1 MKRFYKV
8 LFLAILA
15 LTLGVSANAAKKSV
29 VLDLTQPSS
38 PATFEYDSNGVWT
51 ETYNDV
57 DFTYWESQ
65 VFMFSHLIDGPGSS
79 WGGIAWDGF
88 TVSKNAE
95 STQAD
100 DLLESQWGCMAGGG
114 IAEVVGDE
122 VIVDSSRPYAIAYYS
137 LMSMQNSLSIQFND
151 GNSYTAEGMYVTTSP
166 YVYYTT
172 KDGYFVARPFTEE
185 GDYLKIIAHGVK
197 ENYSETTTEFTL
209 AQFNNGE
216 FSAVKEWEWF
226 DLSSLGEVV
235 EIYFTMEST
244 DVDPMWGMNTPG
256 YFCMDRLTVS
266 MEVEEDDEFD
276 GVTLDLTNP
285 TNPETFAFNTT
296 GEWEETYNDVDYTH
310 WNSQI
315 FSFSHLIGGAG
326 SSYGGLAW
334 NGFTVSKNASDQPT
348 DYYPDSQWG
357 CMAKGGIAAISNGTA
372 IVDSEKPYIVANYS
386 SWETENSLSITFN
399 DGNLYTLNGMYIT
412 NSPYP
417 YYTNIAGDDFANGL
431 TKEGDYFKVIAYGVK
446 ADNSVETSEFI
457 LAEFKN
463 GSLQQTTEWTW
474 WDLSTLGTIKEVYF
488 TMESTDADPIW
499 GMNTPAYFCI
509 DRIMASNPVE
519 SGIEESVVNN
529 NTTEIYYSANNIY
542 VTTANATVVKV
553 YSVNGIEVLS
563 LMVSEGTTSI
573 STASLPN
580 GIYVAKVG
588 GEAIKFSK

>member
-1 MKRFYKV
+1 MRDFYKV
-8 LFLAILA
+8 LILAILA
-15 LTLGVSANAAKKSV
+15 LTLGVSANAAKKSI
-29 VLDLTQPSS
+29 VLDLTQPSNPVS
-38 PATFEYDSNGVWT
+38 FEYDGNGVWT

-57 DFTYWESQ
+57 DYTYWESQ
-65 VFMFSHLIDGPGSS
+65 VFMFTHLIDGPGSS
-79 WGGIAWDGF
+79 WEGIAWDGF
-88 TVSKNAE
+88 TVSKNASDQPTE
-95 STQAD
+95 YLPD
-100 DLLESQWGCMAGGG
+100 SQWGCMAGGG
-114 IAEVVGDE
+114 IADVVGE
-122 VIVDSSRPYAIAYYS
+122 QVVVDSSRPYAIAYYS
-137 LMSMQNSLSIQFND
+137 LMSMQNSLSITFND
-151 GNSYTAEGMYVTTSP
+151 GNTYTAEGMYVTTSP

-197 ENYSETTTEFTL
+197 EDYSETTTELTIAEFT
-209 AQFNNGE
+209 NGE
-216 FSAVKEWEWF
+216 FSALEEWTWF

-266 MEVEEDDEFD
+266 MEVEEDEFD
-276 GVTLDLTNP
+276 GVMLDLTQP

-296 GEWEETYNDVDYTH
+296 GEWTETYNDVDYTH
-310 WNSQI
+310 WDSQALR
-315 FSFSHLIGGAG
+315 FSHLIGGPG

-334 NGFTVSKNASDQPT
+334 NGFTVSKNASNQAT
-348 DYYPDSQWG
+348 DYFPDSQWG
-357 CMAKGGIAAISNGTA
+357 CMAQGGIEAISNGTA
-372 IVDSEKPYIVANYS
+372 IVNSERPYIVANYS
-386 SWETENSLSITFN
+386 SWETQNSLSITFN
-399 DGNLYTLNGMYIT
+399 DGNLYTLNGMYVT

-417 YYTNIAGDDFANGL
+417 YYTNIAGDDFSNGL
-431 TKEGDYFKVIAYGVK
+431 TNEGDYFKVIAHGVK
-446 ADNSVETSEFI
+446 ADNTVETAEFI

-463 GSLQQTTEWTW
+463 GSLQQVTEWTW

-488 TMESTDADPIW
+488 TMESTDVGQW

-563 LMVSEGTTSI
+563 QMISEGTTSV
-573 STASLPN
+573 STATLAN
-580 GIYVAKVG
+580 GIYVVKVG